1 MSDTVIE
8 FKNVTKVYKLFKSDR
23 QRLKAV
29 FSKKAAGKKKVAVDN
44 LSFRIER
51 GEAVAL
57 FGKNGAG
64 KSTILKMITEV
75 AYPTSGEIIAVSYTH
90 SEPTRPY

>member
-44 LSFRIER
+44 LSQSN
-51 GEAVAL
+51 VL
-57 FGKNGAG
+57 FGC
-64 KSTILKMITEV
+64 KSVKPETEKFQV
-75 AYPTSGEIIAVSYTH
+75 FYLNRSSTSSEIYFSFLIRNFSTNFDK
-90 SEPTRPY
+90 

>member
-29 FSKKAAGKKKVAVDN
+29 FSKKA
-44 LSFRIER
+44 
-51 GEAVAL
+51 
-57 FGKNGAG
+57 
-64 KSTILKMITEV
+64 
-75 AYPTSGEIIAVSYTH
+75 
-90 SEPTRPY
+90 